1 MSHLVEEYA
10 KNLGVKIGKP
20 IFEPHYMPVI
30 DSKYIT
36 VHVDN
41 KIDSK
46 YYEHFP
52 ETLELLK
59 NILSPL
65 GYKIYQIGGS
75 DDPTLKEVDK
85 SYLGFTRKQ
94 TAYILKNAQLHLG
107 IDSFPVHLASAY
119 DVPIVVL
126 YSHIYPQHA
135 RPYWS
140 TESRVK
146 ILDADRAG
154 NKPSYSYQERP
165 KTIHSIKPETI
176 VASVCDLLEIK
187 WTRSIKT
194 LFIGE
199 EYSKP
204 CVEIVP
210 NFFGES
216 HELKN
221 HLLNIRMD
229 YFFNEEALSEW
240 CNAYNAHIVSDKPI
254 NPELLKKYKNK
265 IKEITFLINDIS
277 VFSLE
282 YLQAVKNLGIPMIGE
297 CKNSENMA
305 VIREH
310 YFDFLI
316 EEEKLSN
323 EKTVEEL
330 RQKQNLKFL
339 TKKDVFSSG
348 KRYYSKAH
356 ADTDQQA
363 KDKWGEV
370 IDSPEFWKDL
380 DHYYIYESF

>member
-1 MSHLVEEYA
+1 
-10 KNLGVKIGKP
+10 
-20 IFEPHYMPVI
+20 
-30 DSKYIT
+30 
-36 VHVDN
+36 
-41 KIDSK
+41 
-46 YYEHFP
+46 
-52 ETLELLK
+52 
-59 NILSPL
+59 
-65 GYKIYQIGGS
+65 
-75 DDPTLKEVDK
+75 
-85 SYLGFTRKQ
+85 
-94 TAYILKNAQLHLG
+94 
-107 IDSFPVHLASAY
+107 
-119 DVPIVVL
+119 
-126 YSHIYPQHA
+126 
-135 RPYWS
+135 
-140 TESRVK
+140 
-146 ILDADRAG
+146 
-154 NKPSYSYQERP
+154 
-165 KTIHSIKPETI
+165 
-176 VASVCDLLEIK
+176 
-187 WTRSIKT
+187 
-194 LFIGE
+194 
-199 EYSKP
+199 
-204 CVEIVP
+204 
-210 NFFGES
+210 
-216 HELKN
+216 
-221 HLLNIRMD
+221 
-229 YFFNEEALSEW
+229 
-240 CNAYNAHIVSDKPI
+240 
-254 NPELLKKYKNK
+254 LLKKYKNK